1 MKTIV
6 KRSER
11 RFLVSALA
19 LAGGLSTGLHAQDA
33 FQGEL
38 VGEGT
43 VSSDRGD
50 TFPALSPDGTVL
62 YFSRVKEGSGWSD
75 QELLRSAW
83 EDGAW
88 SDPEV
93 LPFSGGSASDR
104 APRPAPEGRW
114 IIFTS
119 NRPLPDGSLAGF
131 NLWVARTDR
140 TGNWYG
146 PVPLE
151 GEVNGPEADSH
162 SSLTTDGTLYF
173 SSRREGSLG
182 RSDIWRATQDAST
195 GEFGGVENLGSPIN
209 SELSQSDVWVKP
221 DGSMMI
227 FVVTDHPDG
236 FGGDDLWVSY
246 QSDGGWTTPRNLGPA
261 VNTPEYEY
269 GPFVSPDGGWLY
281 FTSHRSGD
289 GDIYRVRIEGLL
301 AGGD

>member
-104 APRPAPEGRW
+104 IQSWISWSPLESTRVEPRWGM
-114 IIFTS
+114 
-119 NRPLPDGSLAGF
+119 RPLPSLAI
-131 NLWVARTDR
+131 R
-140 TGNWYG
+140 
-146 PVPLE
+146 
-151 GEVNGPEADSH
+151 
-162 SSLTTDGTLYF
+162 
-173 SSRREGSLG
+173 
-182 RSDIWRATQDAST
+182 
-195 GEFGGVENLGSPIN
+195 
-209 SELSQSDVWVKP
+209 
-221 DGSMMI
+221 
-227 FVVTDHPDG
+227 
-236 FGGDDLWVSY
+236 
-246 QSDGGWTTPRNLGPA
+246 
-261 VNTPEYEY
+261 
-269 GPFVSPDGGWLY
+269 
-281 FTSHRSGD
+281 
-289 GDIYRVRIEGLL
+289 
-301 AGGD
+301 